1 MIGLLLTWIAG
12 VGGMP
17 IPYSPKLDDGI
28 TILLLCCF
36 FISAYVLSRSRKFL
50 VQLMKDFLLNRERTS
65 IFATTTAA
73 DMRYMLLLILQT
85 CVLGAVCTFNYIL
98 DVRPEL
104 GERIPPY
111 ILLGVYLAIALLYLF
126 WKWVTYSFLGWIF
139 FDGNRTSLWME
150 SYSTLLYYLGFALFP
165 FALFLVYFDLSL
177 LATVIIGLFLM
188 FFTKILMFYKWIKLF
203 CNNLYGVLL
212 LILYFCALEIIPC
225 FIVYRG
231 VLQVNDYLIINF

>member
-1 MIGLLLTWIAG
+1 MIRLLLTWITG
-12 VGGMP
+12 FKGMP

-65 IFATTTAA
+65 IFAATTAA
-73 DMRYMLLLILQT
+73 DMRYMLLVILQT
-85 CVLGAVCTFNYIL
+85 CVLGAVCTFNYLI

-177 LATVIIGLFLM
+177 LATVIIGLFMM

-212 LILYFCALEIIPC
+212 LILYFCALEIMPC
-225 FIVYRG
+225 FVLYQG
-231 VLQVNDYLIINF
+231 VMQLNSYLIIKF

>member
-1 MIGLLLTWIAG
+1 MIRLLLTWITG
-12 VGGMP
+12 FKGMP

-65 IFATTTAA
+65 IFAATTAA

-85 CVLGAVCTFNYIL
+85 CVLGAVCTFNYLI

-203 CNNLYGVLL
+203 CNNLYGGLL
-212 LILYFCALEIIPC
+212 LIVYFCALEIMPC
-225 FIVYRG
+225 FVLYQG
-231 VLQVNDYLIINF
+231 VMQLNSYLIIKF

>member
-1 MIGLLLTWIAG
+1 MIRLLLTWITG
-12 VGGMP
+12 FKGMP
-17 IPYSPKLDDGI
+17 IPYSPKFYEGI

-65 IFATTTAA
+65 IFAATTAA

-85 CVLGAVCTFNYIL
+85 CVLGAVCTFNYLI

-225 FIVYRG
+225 FVLYQG
-231 VLQVNDYLIINF
+231 VMQLNSYLIIKF

>member
-1 MIGLLLTWIAG
+1 MIRLLLTWITG
-12 VGGMP
+12 FKGMP

-65 IFATTTAA
+65 IFAATTAA

-85 CVLGAVCTFNYIL
+85 CVLGAVCTFNYLI

-150 SYSTLLYYLGFALFP
+150 SYSTLLYFLGFALFP

>member
-1 MIGLLLTWIAG
+1 MIRLLLTWITG
-12 VGGMP
+12 FKGMP

-65 IFATTTAA
+65 IFAATTAA

-85 CVLGAVCTFNYIL
+85 CVLGAVCTFNYLI

-139 FDGNRTSLWME
+139 FDGTLKSLWME

>member
-1 MIGLLLTWIAG
+1 MIRLLLTWITG
-12 VGGMP
+12 FKGMP

-50 VQLMKDFLLNRERTS
+50 VQLVKDFLLNRERTS
-65 IFATTTAA
+65 IFAATTAA

-85 CVLGAVCTFNYIL
+85 CVLGAVCTFNYLI

-126 WKWVTYSFLGWIF
+126 WKWLTYSFLGWIF

-150 SYSTLLYYLGFALFP
+150 SYSALLYYLGFALFP

-188 FFTKILMFYKWIKLF
+188 FFTKILMLYKWIKLF
-203 CNNLYGVLL
+203 CSNLYGILL
-212 LILYFCALEIIPC
+212 LMLYFCALEIIPC

-231 VLQVNDYLIINF
+231 VLQLNDYLIINF

>member
-1 MIGLLLTWIAG
+1 MIRLLLTWITG
-12 VGGMP
+12 FKGMP

-65 IFATTTAA
+65 IFAATTAA

-85 CVLGAVCTFNYIL
+85 CVLGAVCTFNYLI

-165 FALFLVYFDLSL
+165 FALFHVYFDLSL

>member
-1 MIGLLLTWIAG
+1 MIRLLLTWITG
-12 VGGMP
+12 CKGMP

-65 IFATTTAA
+65 IFAATTAA

-85 CVLGAVCTFNYIL
+85 CVLGAVCTFNYLI

>member
-1 MIGLLLTWIAG
+1 MIRLLLTWITG
-12 VGGMP
+12 FKGMP

-65 IFATTTAA
+65 IFAATTAA

-85 CVLGAVCTFNYIL
+85 CVLGAVCTFNYLI

-126 WKWVTYSFLGWIF
+126 WKWLTYSFLGWIF

>member
-1 MIGLLLTWIAG
+1 MIRLLLTWITG
-12 VGGMP
+12 FKGMP

-65 IFATTTAA
+65 IFAATTAA

-85 CVLGAVCTFNYIL
+85 CVLGAVCTFNYLI

-203 CNNLYGVLL
+203 FHQFSGLFL
-212 LILYFCALEIIPC
+212 LILYFCALEIVPC
-225 FIVYRG
+225 LLLYQGMIQMNNI
-231 VLQVNDYLIINF
+231 LLIKF

>member
-1 MIGLLLTWIAG
+1 MIRLLLTWITG
-12 VGGMP
+12 FKGMP

-50 VQLMKDFLLNRERTS
+50 VQLMKAFLLNRERTS
-65 IFATTTAA
+65 IFAATTAA

-85 CVLGAVCTFNYIL
+85 CVLGAVCTFNYLI
-98 DVRPEL
+98 DVRPGL

-188 FFTKILMFYKWIKLF
+188 FFTKILMLYKWIKLF
-203 CNNLYGVLL
+203 CSNLYGILL

-231 VLQVNDYLIINF
+231 VLQLNDYLIINF

>member
-1 MIGLLLTWIAG
+1 MIRLLLTWITG
-12 VGGMP
+12 FKGMP

-65 IFATTTAA
+65 IFAATTAA

-85 CVLGAVCTFNYIL
+85 CVLGAVCTFNYLI

-126 WKWVTYSFLGWIF
+126 WNWVTYTFLGWIF

>member
-1 MIGLLLTWIAG
+1 MITLMLAWAASYEGL
-12 VGGMP
+12 P
-17 IPYSPKLDDGI
+17 IPYSPKLDDGV
-28 TILLLCCF
+28 TVLLLCCF
-36 FISAYVLSRSRKFL
+36 FMSAYVLSRSRKFL
-50 VQLMKDFLLNRERTS
+50 GQLMKDFLLNRERTS
-65 IFATTTAA
+65 IFAATTAA

-85 CVLGAVCTFNYIL
+85 CVLAAVCSFNYFI

-104 GERIPPY
+104 GACIPPY
-111 ILLGVYLAIALLYLF
+111 MLLGAYLAICLLYLF
-126 WKWVTYSFLGWIF
+126 LKWVVYSFLGWIF

-177 LATVIIGLFLM
+177 QATVIIGIFLVI
-188 FFTKILMFYKWIKLF
+188 FTKILMLYKWIKLF
-203 CNNLYGVLL
+203 CGNLYGVLL

-231 VLQVNDYLIINF
+231 VLQLNDYLIIKF

>member
-1 MIGLLLTWIAG
+1 MIRLLLTWITG
-12 VGGMP
+12 FKGMP

-50 VQLMKDFLLNRERTS
+50 VQLMKAFLLNRERTS
-65 IFATTTAA
+65 IFAATTAA

-85 CVLGAVCTFNYIL
+85 CVLGAVCTFNYLI

-188 FFTKILMFYKWIKLF
+188 FFTKILMLYKWIKLF
-203 CNNLYGVLL
+203 CSNLYGILL

-231 VLQVNDYLIINF
+231 VLQLNDYLIINF

>member
-1 MIGLLLTWIAG
+1 MIRLLLTWITG
-12 VGGMP
+12 FKGMP

-65 IFATTTAA
+65 IFAATTAA

-85 CVLGAVCTFNYIL
+85 CVLGAVCTFNYLI

-212 LILYFCALEIIPC
+212 LIVYFCALEIMPC
-225 FIVYRG
+225 FVLYQG
-231 VLQVNDYLIINF
+231 VMQLNSYLIIKF

>member
-1 MIGLLLTWIAG
+1 MIRLLLTWITG
-12 VGGMP
+12 FKGMP

-65 IFATTTAA
+65 IFAATTAA

-85 CVLGAVCTFNYIL
+85 CVLGAVCTFNYLI

-188 FFTKILMFYKWIKLF
+188 FFTKILMFYKWINLF

-225 FIVYRG
+225 FIVYQG